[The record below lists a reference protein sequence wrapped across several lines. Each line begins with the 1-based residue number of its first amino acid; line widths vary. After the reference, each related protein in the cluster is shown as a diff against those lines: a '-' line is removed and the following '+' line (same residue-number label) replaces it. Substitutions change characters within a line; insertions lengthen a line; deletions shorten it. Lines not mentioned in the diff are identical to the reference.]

1 MKVNLGYFLTKSAR
15 KYPGKTAFIFEGQR
29 VTYAEFDKRAN
40 QVAQGLLGL
49 GLKKGEKVATLF
61 FNCPAM
67 CESYFGI
74 IKSGGVMVPLNA
86 RLSPR
91 ELASMVQHSDARFL
105 IFGGDFKETVSLL
118 QPQLKNIE
126 KYIMAG
132 RDVPGGVLAWEEW
145 LRGLPEEDPRM
156 EISEDDDL
164 MIVYTAGT
172 TGQPKGVLVTH
183 RNYIWASLNGA
194 TDMSLGP
201 GDINLVVFPI
211 FHTGGLASFF
221 MRVMVGCTFVLL
233 KKIDPREML
242 QTIQRER
249 VTSMAMVP
257 TLLNSLLQ
265 LPDLKSYD
273 TTSVKMYTSSAA
285 IFPIKVKEQFSKVF
299 PNAALFEVYGLSEAC
314 GTGTVLR
321 PEDSFRKIACV
332 GKAFTHHEV
341 KVVDDN
347 GKEVVP
353 GEAGE
358 IVLRGPLVMKG
369 YYKDPQAT
377 AEAIPDGWLH
387 TGDMARVDEEGYIYI
402 VDRRKDIIVSGGINI
417 YPREIEEV
425 LYSHPKIAEAAV
437 IGVPDEKWGETLK
450 ALIVPK
456 ERQVLA
462 AEEVIAFCKENLA
475 SYKKPTSVEFLPSL
489 PKNAAGKVLKTEL
502 RKKYGQLVRY

>member
-1 MKVNLGYFLTKSAR
+1 MNVGYFLSKTAG
-15 KYPGKTAFIFEGQR
+15 KYPGKIAFIFEGQR
-29 VTYAEFDKRAN
+29 ETYAEFINRAN
-40 QVAQGLLGL
+40 RVANGLVGW

-74 IKSGGVMVPLNA
+74 IKAGGVMVPLNA
-86 RLSPR
+86 RLSWR
-91 ELASMVQHSDARFL
+91 ELAALADHSDARFL
-105 IFGGDFKETVSLL
+105 IFDEEFRETVGSMRPNLS
-118 QPQLKNIE
+118 KVE
-126 KYIMAG
+126 KYILVG
-132 RDVPGGVLAWEEW
+132 H
-145 LRGLPEEDPRM
+145 GLPERVFSYEKFLESSSPEEPKV

-172 TGQPKGVLVTH
+172 TGAPKGVLVTH
-183 RNYIWASLNGA
+183 RNYIWSALNGA
-194 TDMSLGP
+194 TDMSLGHE
-201 GDINLVVFPI
+201 DINLVVFPI

-221 MRVMVGCTFVLL
+221 MRVLMGCTFVLM
-233 KKIDPREML
+233 KKMDVREML
-242 QTIQRER
+242 KTIEREK

-257 TLLNSLLQ
+257 TVLISLLQ

-273 TTSVKMYTSSAA
+273 TSSVKMYTSSAA
-285 IFPIKVKEQFSKVF
+285 VFPVKVKNQFHQVF
-299 PNAALFEVYGLSEAC
+299 PNAALYEVYGLSEGC
-314 GTGTVLR
+314 GTGTVLL
-321 PEDSFRKIACV
+321 PQDAYRKIACV

-341 KVVDDN
+341 KVVDEKR
-347 GKEVVP
+347 KEVVP
-353 GEAGE
+353 GEVGE

-377 AEAIPDGWLH
+377 AETIPDGWLH

-425 LYSHPKIAEAAV
+425 LYTHPKIAEAAV

-456 ERQVLA
+456 ERQALA
-462 AEEVIAFCKENLA
+462 EEEVIAFCKESLA